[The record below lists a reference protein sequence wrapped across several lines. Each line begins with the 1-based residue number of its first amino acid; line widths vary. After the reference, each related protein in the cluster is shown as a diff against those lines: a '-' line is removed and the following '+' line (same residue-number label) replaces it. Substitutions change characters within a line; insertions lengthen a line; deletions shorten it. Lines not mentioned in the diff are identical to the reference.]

1 MSTPNPYEYISVLK
15 RQKKIFLLVSFV
27 IFSISV
33 IFSLRWSNYR
43 AFATVEVKQ
52 PEISIDI
59 IETSGLNSATVEAMA
74 DLQISRIRQKV
85 LSTNSLVEIINKL
98 NLYPEARKKTPVAYI
113 AESMRKKIRLQL
125 LSTSLANSASA
136 RKASVMQLS
145 AIAFVLSFEYSDPL
159 LTQQTVN
166 ELVSRFLDEDLKDRR
181 NTAKRTSAFLD
192 SQIKALSKS
201 LEEQEEKIAEFRAAN
216 VDIMPDALA
225 FNQQASA
232 SLTSRLQNLES
243 QIIANIGLEGAL
255 RSQLAQTDPY
265 SRIIEDGEIL
275 TTPSIQLRALKSQY
289 ATLMA
294 KYGKKHPD
302 VIKVA
307 RQIGTLETDIN
318 PSGHV
323 ARLKAKITDANA
335 KLDALKNT
343 YGDEHPDIISLK
355 KQVDK
360 LEDQLVEELKSNT
373 GNSSSS
379 KIKRDADNPAY
390 LQIVAQIEAAQKQ
403 HKALVAQKNELK
415 KQQENYRNAIKEN
428 PAVEQ
433 QLAVLTRDYENSL
446 VLYRELKARK
456 LAADM
461 NEAIE
466 KDRSGRR
473 LSVINS
479 PELPLKTHPSRI
491 IFILAGFMLSIIGG
505 LTSVF
510 AIHIMSRSIIGPQ
523 HLESLVGVAPLV
535 TIPNIRTPSEKKRR
549 KLISFLMLGLAFILT
564 IISLIIFTQSVMPLD
579 VLWTVILQRVGL

>member
-1 MSTPNPYEYISVLK
+1 MSTPNPYEYLSVLK
-15 RQKKIFLLVSFV
+15 RQKKIFLLVFFV
-27 IFSISV
+27 IFSVSV

-136 RKASVMQLS
+136 RKASITQLS
-145 AIAFVLSFEYSDPL
+145 AIAFIISFEYSDPL

-166 ELVSRFLDEDLKDRR
+166 ELVSRFLDEDLKERR
-181 NTAKRTSAFLD
+181 NTAKRTSEFLEA
-192 SQIKALSKS
+192 QIKSLSKS
-201 LEEQEEKIAEFRAAN
+201 LEEQEKKIAEFRAAN
-216 VDIMPDALA
+216 GDILPDALA
-225 FNQQASA
+225 FNQQAA
-232 SLTSRLQNLES
+232 AALTTKLQNIEN
-243 QIIANIGLEGAL
+243 QIISNIGLEGAL

-294 KYGKKHPD
+294 KYGMQHPD
-302 VIKVA
+302 IVKIA
-307 RQIGTLETDIN
+307 RQIATLESDIN
-318 PSGHV
+318 PTGHV
-323 ARLKAKITDANA
+323 ARLKAKITDIST

-343 YGDEHPDIISLK
+343 YGNEHPDVISLQR
-355 KQVDK
+355 QVDK
-360 LEDQLVEELKSNT
+360 LENQLNNELKKNI
-373 GNSSSS
+373 GNSST

-390 LQIVAQIEAAQKQ
+390 LQIVAQIEAT
-403 HKALVAQKNELK
+403 K
-415 KQQENYRNAIKEN
+415 KQQEALKKQRDELKQRQESYSNAIKEN

-491 IFILAGFMLSIIGG
+491 IFILAGFIFSIIGG
-505 LTSVF
+505 LASVF
-510 AIHIMSRSIIGPQ
+510 AFHIMSRSVIGPS
-523 HLESLVGVAPLV
+523 HLESLIGVAPLV
-535 TIPNIRTPSEKKRR
+535 TIPNIRTPSEAKRR
-549 KLISFLMLGLAFILT
+549 KITSYIMFCLAFILI

-579 VLWTVILQRVGL
+579 VLWAVILQHIGL